1 MTKKLSGLEEFFQLV
16 DEGREGHNIGLSTGS
31 AKLDLYADGYLP
43 GVSFLIGGASGA
55 GKTTFTLYRYVYCP
69 LVAYLRG
76 ECQERDPHWKMFSLE
91 MTRSQVYAKL
101 VSMYIFD
108 NYGVELRFKQI
119 FSRGK
124 DCILSDEE
132 YELLTK
138 CKDFIKILDERL
150 SFFEGSLNEA
160 TYLKEMNEELE
171 KWGTFE
177 DGRYIPD
184 NPHMILGVVID
195 HITLIK
201 ASNGRSKK
209 EEIDAISR
217 DSVQIRNNTKIVSPI
232 MISQFNRNSNGQE
245 RMKQGLQDP
254 SIEDYKDSGSL
265 VEDSMVV
272 IGLFSP
278 HKYKLSTYKKYNIK
292 TLEQCFIGVF
302 ILKSRFGASDM
313 MIPTGFY
320 GDCSHYADLPKPEN
334 IYDYEKYTN
343 PNWLL
348 EDEVQQ
354 LNAELN
360 NVDEPKEIDNNS
372 NLSFIL

>member
-43 GVSFLIGGASGA
+43 GVSFLIGGASGT

-177 DGRYIPD
+177 DGRYIPN

-195 HITLIK
+195 HMTLIK

-292 TLEQCFIGVF
+292 ILEQCFIGVF

-334 IYDYEKYTN
+334 IYDYEKYTS

-360 NVDEPKEIDNNS
+360 NVDETKEIDNNS